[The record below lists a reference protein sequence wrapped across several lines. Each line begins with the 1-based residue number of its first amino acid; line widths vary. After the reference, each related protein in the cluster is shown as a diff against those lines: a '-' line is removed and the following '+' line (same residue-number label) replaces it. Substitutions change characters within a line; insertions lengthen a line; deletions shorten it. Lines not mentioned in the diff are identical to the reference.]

1 MNPETA
7 AQKYKEAS
15 RLYLEGKYAAALEI
29 LNQLERHFPRQRKLM
44 LARAH
49 CLAKL
54 FRPIEAVVLCD
65 RILARYDCKA
75 AHDLKMRL
83 VRNDGIPDDPEEFA
97 AVPLPEP
104 DPFFKEPLGSLQG
117 VFVPTSYFWR
127 QVLQIGGIALFILIF
142 LLLVAANFGLVFQP
156 MIT

>member
-7 AQKYKEAS
+7 RKEYLKAS
-15 RLYLEGKYAAALEI
+15 RLYLEGQYAAALVI
-29 LNQLERHFPRQRKLM
+29 LDALDRRYPRQRNLM

-65 RILARYDCKA
+65 RILGRHECPE
-75 AHDLKMRL
+75 AHELKMRL
-83 VRNDGIPDDPEEFA
+83 VKNDGIPDEPEDFA

-104 DPFFKEPLGSLQG
+104 DPFFREPSHPLPVRRMSGG
-117 VFVPTSYFWR
+117 AFWA
-127 QVLQIGGIALFILIF
+127 QFLQIGGLLILAGLVV
-142 LLLVAANFGLVFQP
+142 LLIAANFGLVF
-156 MIT
+156 